1 MPAERRPGPCVVETV
16 EFMVAPGRYRL
27 EAAVR
32 NPVTGRETRSAV
44 DLEGLG
50 GRTEERKAEFLFGE

>member
-1 MPAERRPGPCVVETV
+1 MVETV
-16 EFMVAPGRYRL
+16 EFVVAPGRYRL

-32 NPVTGRETRSAV
+32 NPATGRETRSAV